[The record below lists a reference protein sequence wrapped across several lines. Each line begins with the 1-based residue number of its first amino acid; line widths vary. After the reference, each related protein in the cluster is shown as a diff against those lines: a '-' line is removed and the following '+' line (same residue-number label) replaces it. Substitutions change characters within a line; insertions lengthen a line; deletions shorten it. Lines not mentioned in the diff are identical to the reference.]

1 MSENFEELYN
11 KLKQEFESSKKDNDE
26 ICKEYES
33 TIEMLSESVEN
44 IKREK
49 LVLEQKLSKL
59 EQDQKKFDK
68 EKESLMNKNKDKILD
83 IQNLNKQNDKLTNE
97 INKLKEEK
105 ALFDSKIVNLEND
118 NEHLQNKMR
127 EYEAL
132 ADDLENQLETA
143 LEENITLQTEF
154 ETYKQTV
161 GDEIIRKDEEL
172 RDIKNDLLNKE
183 KYIQKLKK
191 NGYSVFVKNLQKS
204 FKEGGNVQEKRRFT
218 LLPGLFGQG
227 GGNDSLLQFQ
237 KNLASNSVVNNN
249 DVSSENG
256 EKQNKNEMNNNNSNL
271 SDKYKARNSLF
282 SSGLGSLIK
291 LVNKKE
297 ELIKGIKGS
306 KDFGDGKIENKYL
319 LSSNKSLLSGKLT
332 DRKFDTN
339 TQIDEISEFS
349 EKEKEFKNLKICQE
363 NLFDYISIGK
373 KSQNKTSLPQYS
385 RILGNEQAIIDD
397 LQDLLGRIRTRKDR
411 LKKQK
416 AANRE
421 RIARLKRS

>member
-1 MSENFEELYN
+1 M
-11 KLKQEFESSKKDNDE
+11 
-26 ICKEYES
+26 
-33 TIEMLSESVEN
+33 
-44 IKREK
+44 
-49 LVLEQKLSKL
+49 
-59 EQDQKKFDK
+59 
-68 EKESLMNKNKDKILD
+68 
-83 IQNLNKQNDKLTNE
+83 
-97 INKLKEEK
+97 
-105 ALFDSKIVNLEND
+105 
-118 NEHLQNKMR
+118 
-127 EYEAL
+127 
-132 ADDLENQLETA
+132 
-143 LEENITLQTEF
+143 
-154 ETYKQTV
+154 
-161 GDEIIRKDEEL
+161 
-172 RDIKNDLLNKE
+172 
-183 KYIQKLKK
+183 
-191 NGYSVFVKNLQKS
+191 
-204 FKEGGNVQEKRRFT
+204 
-218 LLPGLFGQG
+218 FGQG

-256 EKQNKNEMNNNNSNL
+256 EKQNKNEMDNNNSNL

-306 KDFGDGKIENKYL
+306 KDFGDGKRENKYL

-373 KSQNKTSLPQYS
+373 KSQNKTALPQYS